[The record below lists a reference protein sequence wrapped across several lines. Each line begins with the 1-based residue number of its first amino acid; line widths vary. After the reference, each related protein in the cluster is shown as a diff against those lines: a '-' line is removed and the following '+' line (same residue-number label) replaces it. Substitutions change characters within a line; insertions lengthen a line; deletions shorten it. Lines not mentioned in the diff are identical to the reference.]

1 MSKEELTKAKEKR
14 QRGGKVQDEV
24 DE

>member
-1 MSKEELTKAKEKR
+1 MSKEELAKAKEKR